1 MTNKTAALQV
11 ERVNVSFGGL
21 RALNDVYLEIAKNE
35 VVGLIGPNGAGKT
48 TLFNALCGLVTP
60 DSGELH
66 LNGKKHD
73 FPKPF
78 ELVDLGIA
86 RTLQGVGLFG
96 DLTVL
101 ENVMIGA
108 QHLAQTGLI
117 SAALGRNRKDE
128 DQIRNKARVALERV
142 YAGGIAHRRA
152 DTLAYPD
159 TKRVAIARALVSEPK
174 ILMLDEPAGGLGA
187 QDIEWMNSLIKNLS
201 VDMSVLLIEHHMDVV
216 MSVCSRLYVLNFGE
230 VIASGDAETVRLCA
244 AIQQLWLLIL
254 GQETTMSLNVSNLT
268 VHHGAICA
276 VNQVSLA
283 VPTGKL
289 AAVIGANGAGKTT
302 LLRALS
308 GLNHPTHGSIM
319 WKGERI
325 VGMKPEAL
333 VRRGISHVSEGK
345 SVIPELT
352 VRENLELGAIWR
364 RNAKESKESI
374 DQVVS
379 IFPRLGERLQ
389 QRADTLSGGE
399 RQMLAIGRAIMS
411 KPQLLLLDE
420 PSLGLAPLVIEHIF
434 QTIRDLT
441 TSMNLTVLLVE
452 QNAMG
457 ALKIADLGIVLNL
470 GKVVAI
476 NHAQALIDDPAVRA
490 AYLGY

>member
-1 MTNKTAALQV
+1 
-11 ERVNVSFGGL
+11 
-21 RALNDVYLEIAKNE
+21 
-35 VVGLIGPNGAGKT
+35 
-48 TLFNALCGLVTP
+48 
-60 DSGELH
+60 
-66 LNGKKHD
+66 
-73 FPKPF
+73 
-78 ELVDLGIA
+78 
-86 RTLQGVGLFG
+86 
-96 DLTVL
+96 
-101 ENVMIGA
+101 
-108 QHLAQTGLI
+108 
-117 SAALGRNRKDE
+117 
-128 DQIRNKARVALERV
+128 
-142 YAGGIAHRRA
+142 
-152 DTLAYPD
+152 
-159 TKRVAIARALVSEPK
+159 
-174 ILMLDEPAGGLGA
+174 
-187 QDIEWMNSLIKNLS
+187 
-201 VDMSVLLIEHHMDVV
+201 
-216 MSVCSRLYVLNFGE
+216 
-230 VIASGDAETVRLCA
+230 
-244 AIQQLWLLIL
+244 
-254 GQETTMSLNVSNLT
+254 MSLNVSNLT

-276 VNQVSLA
+276 VSQVSIA

-289 AAVIGANGAGKTT
+289 AAIIGANGAGKTT
-302 LLRALS
+302 LLRTLS
-308 GLNHPTHGSIM
+308 GLKTPTNGSIM
-319 WKGERI
+319 WKGEKI
-325 VGMKPEAL
+325 AGIKPETL

-364 RNAKESKESI
+364 RNPNESKESI

-420 PSLGLAPLVIEHIF
+420 PSLGLAPLVIEQIF

-470 GKVVAI
+470 GKVVAM
-476 NHAQALIDDPAVRA
+476 NHAQVLIDDPAVRA

>member
-1 MTNKTAALQV
+1 
-11 ERVNVSFGGL
+11 
-21 RALNDVYLEIAKNE
+21 
-35 VVGLIGPNGAGKT
+35 
-48 TLFNALCGLVTP
+48 
-60 DSGELH
+60 
-66 LNGKKHD
+66 
-73 FPKPF
+73 
-78 ELVDLGIA
+78 
-86 RTLQGVGLFG
+86 
-96 DLTVL
+96 
-101 ENVMIGA
+101 
-108 QHLAQTGLI
+108 
-117 SAALGRNRKDE
+117 
-128 DQIRNKARVALERV
+128 
-142 YAGGIAHRRA
+142 
-152 DTLAYPD
+152 
-159 TKRVAIARALVSEPK
+159 
-174 ILMLDEPAGGLGA
+174 
-187 QDIEWMNSLIKNLS
+187 
-201 VDMSVLLIEHHMDVV
+201 
-216 MSVCSRLYVLNFGE
+216 
-230 VIASGDAETVRLCA
+230 
-244 AIQQLWLLIL
+244 
-254 GQETTMSLNVSNLT
+254 MSLNVSNLT

-289 AAVIGANGAGKTT
+289 AAIIGANGAGKTT

-308 GLNHPTHGSIM
+308 GLNHPTHGSVM
-319 WKGERI
+319 WKGEKI
-325 VGMKPEAL
+325 IGMKPEVL

-420 PSLGLAPLVIEHIF
+420 PSLGLAPLVIEQIF

-470 GKVVAI
+470 GKVVAM

>member
-1 MTNKTAALQV
+1 
-11 ERVNVSFGGL
+11 
-21 RALNDVYLEIAKNE
+21 
-35 VVGLIGPNGAGKT
+35 
-48 TLFNALCGLVTP
+48 
-60 DSGELH
+60 
-66 LNGKKHD
+66 
-73 FPKPF
+73 
-78 ELVDLGIA
+78 
-86 RTLQGVGLFG
+86 
-96 DLTVL
+96 
-101 ENVMIGA
+101 
-108 QHLAQTGLI
+108 
-117 SAALGRNRKDE
+117 
-128 DQIRNKARVALERV
+128 
-142 YAGGIAHRRA
+142 
-152 DTLAYPD
+152 
-159 TKRVAIARALVSEPK
+159 
-174 ILMLDEPAGGLGA
+174 
-187 QDIEWMNSLIKNLS
+187 
-201 VDMSVLLIEHHMDVV
+201 
-216 MSVCSRLYVLNFGE
+216 
-230 VIASGDAETVRLCA
+230 
-244 AIQQLWLLIL
+244 
-254 GQETTMSLNVSNLT
+254 MSLNVSNLT

-276 VNQVSLA
+276 VNQVSIA

-289 AAVIGANGAGKTT
+289 AAIIGANGAGKTT

-308 GLNHPTHGSIM
+308 GLNHPTNGSVM
-319 WKGERI
+319 WKGEKI
-325 VGMKPEAL
+325 VGLKPEVL

-379 IFPRLGERLQ
+379 IFPRLGERIQ

-420 PSLGLAPLVIEHIF
+420 PSLGLAPLVVEQIF

-441 TSMNLTVLLVE
+441 TSMSLTVLLVE

-457 ALKIADLGIVLNL
+457 ALRIADLGIVLNL
-470 GKVVAI
+470 GRVVAI